1 MSTISPDDYVN
12 YRLKRAFE
20 TLNEVENL
28 ITLKYWNTA
37 MNRLYY
43 AAFYA
48 VSALLA
54 KHKINAH
61 SHTGIRQ
68 KFGEHFIKA
77 EIIDATHGRLFSELF
92 DKRQKGDYND
102 FFDFDE
108 ESVTKLFPQTKDLIE
123 VVTRLIEGPFMKD

>member
-1 MSTISPDDYVN
+1 MSRLLPDEYVH

-20 TLNEVENL
+20 TLNEVETL
-28 ITLKYWNTA
+28 IGLAYWNTA

-54 KHKINAH
+54 KHNLNAQSH
-61 SHTGIRQ
+61 SGIRQ
-68 KFGEHFIKA
+68 KFGEYFIKA
-77 EIIDATHGRLFSELF
+77 GIIEAAHGRLFSELF

-102 FFDFDE
+102 FFDYDK
-108 ESVTKLFPQTKDLIE
+108 ESVTKLFPQTKDLIQ
-123 VVTRLIEGPFMKD
+123 VVAGLIEGNAEKS

>member
-28 ITLKYWNTA
+28 IALQYWNTA

-68 KFGEHFIKA
+68 KFG
-77 EIIDATHGRLFSELF
+77 
-92 DKRQKGDYND
+92 
-102 FFDFDE
+102 
-108 ESVTKLFPQTKDLIE
+108 
-123 VVTRLIEGPFMKD
+123 